1 MYIEPLTFFIL
12 AEITV
17 VYVIITA
24 FLFYKQRLYHV
35 LVALLKEMR
44 WERSQRQQQRQQEV
58 AALRAQNQQ
67 LLKDVSEAQ
76 TSAES
81 AGQTMPQQLESHLQK
96 LDETNALPEDEDSA
110 ITADEAKQLTWL
122 RRQVL
127 TLEQRLLSQ
136 QISEPQWQEQLSKLL
151 SDSVFNP
158 KSVLDDEDTDAEE
171 GDLRSRLDSAY
182 DRISLMEKELMA
194 LRAINVQDEPQLERP
209 QKGMYADEIYKL
221 KCEKFD
227 MQEALNKARLM
238 LQQMSPGEE
247 AFKEQQDEHIEQLD
261 QYIKRADMSI
271 NLMEKE
277 LEATN
282 HENEALEAQVKELK
296 NRLKDISITTDKA
309 GTINQ
314 ENMNQL
320 VQNASKKATALA
332 NLRNS
337 IDQMRH
343 GSDPEA
349 VLELQEGEIS
359 RLELLVRD
367 SENCI
372 SVLEMELENAIRQIE
387 QLTEH
392 AQGQAE
398 PIADSEVSER
408 LGELNNQ
415 QQSSIDSLRGHM
427 EAIRGGGDAMEIII
441 EQEEDINNLQRMLK
455 ETQSLVAQ
463 LQSQQPTTEN
473 DANSARQV
481 ERPDSNE
488 DMEEMENLVKEFITD
503 MQGMMSK
510 IKELEEE
517 NKKLSKAG

>member
-35 LVALLKEMR
+35 LVALLKEKR
-44 WERSQRQQQRQQEV
+44 WERSQRQQQTQQEIM
-58 AALRAQNQQ
+58 ALRSQNQL
-67 LLKDVSEAQ
+67 LLKDLEQARAAV
-76 TSAES
+76 ES
-81 AGQTMPQQLESHLQK
+81 SGQTMPQQLESHLQR
-96 LDETNALPEDEDSA
+96 LDETSDAAQSEESA
-110 ITADEAKQLTWL
+110 VSADDARHLTWL

-136 QISEPQWQEQLSKLL
+136 QITEPQWQEQLSKLL
-151 SDSVFNP
+151 SNSVFKP
-158 KSVLDDEDTDAEE
+158 KEPEGEETKSTEE
-171 GDLRSRLDSAY
+171 GDLRSRLESAY
-182 DRISLMEKELMA
+182 DRIALMEKELTA
-194 LRAINVQDEPQLERP
+194 LRAINDQGESELERP
-209 QKGMYADEIYKL
+209 QRGMYADEIYKL

-238 LQQMSPGEE
+238 LQQMNPDEE
-247 AFKEQQDEHIEQLD
+247 GFQEQQDEHIEQLD
-261 QYIKRADMSI
+261 QYIKRADMSM

-277 LEATN
+277 LEAAN

-296 NRLKDISITTDKA
+296 NRLKDISVASGKA

-314 ENMNQL
+314 NNVNQL
-320 VQNASKKATALA
+320 ALNASKKATALS

-337 IDQMRH
+337 IDQLRQ

-349 VLELQEGEIS
+349 VMELQEGEIS

-372 SVLEMELENAIRQIE
+372 SVLEMELENAMHQIE
-387 QLTEH
+387 QLSEQTQTQTEPVPDN
-392 AQGQAE
+392 E
-398 PIADSEVSER
+398 LNDR
-408 LGELNNQ
+408 LGELNDQ
-415 QQSSIDSLRGHM
+415 QQGSIDNLRGHL
-427 EAIRGGGDAMEIII
+427 EAIRSGGDAMEIII

-455 ETQSLVAQ
+455 ETQALVAQ
-463 LQSQQPTTEN
+463 LHTQQPAEETNNQT
-473 DANSARQV
+473 ARQL

-488 DMEEMENLVKEFITD
+488 DIEEMEGLVKEFITD
-503 MQGMMSK
+503 MQSMMSK
-510 IKELEEE
+510 IKQLEEE
-517 NKKLSKAG
+517 NKKLNKAG